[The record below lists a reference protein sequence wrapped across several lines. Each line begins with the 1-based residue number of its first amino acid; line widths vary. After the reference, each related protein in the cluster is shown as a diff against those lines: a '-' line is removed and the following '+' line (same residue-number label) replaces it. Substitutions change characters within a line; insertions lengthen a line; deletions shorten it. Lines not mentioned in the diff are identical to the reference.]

1 MSQGNLSR
9 LSLQASPGNVP
20 SNLLSTAN
28 DGASP
33 TCARTVKDET
43 GPSESNPAE
52 SKGRKSITANACTN
66 SKKARSKCDG
76 CQPICQ
82 RCRSRPVPRPC
93 EYVLHT
99 KALKEQLMRE
109 IRHLQAENRS
119 LTRRNTFLGNMLG
132 YKSDTMEGIL
142 QSLED
147 YEPGGEVVSRLVG
160 GQNTLS
166 NSGWVAQAPASGGA
180 LPATPQQLD
189 QAIDSLPLHLD
200 LNAETLSW
208 MAMNLQD
215 PRCQM
220 GANLE

>member
-1 MSQGNLSR
+1 
-9 LSLQASPGNVP
+9 
-20 SNLLSTAN
+20 
-28 DGASP
+28 
-33 TCARTVKDET
+33 
-43 GPSESNPAE
+43 
-52 SKGRKSITANACTN
+52 
-66 SKKARSKCDG
+66 
-76 CQPICQ
+76 
-82 RCRSRPVPRPC
+82 
-93 EYVLHT
+93 
-99 KALKEQLMRE
+99 MRE
-109 IRHLQAENRS
+109 IRHLQAENRF
-119 LTRRNTFLGNMLG
+119 LIRRNTFLGNMLG

-160 GQNTLS
+160 GQNILS
-166 NSGWVAQAPASGGA
+166 NSDWVAQAPASGGA

-189 QAIDSLPLHLD
+189 QAVDSLPLHLD